1 MLILTAF
8 AQELY
13 ITLVHIS
20 LAKANHM
27 PTLKFNKVEMYNC
40 PAEKVHK
47 ENGILGV

>member
-13 ITLVHIS
+13 ITLAHVS

-27 PTLKFNKVEMYNC
+27 ATCEFNKEKMYNF
-40 PAEKVHK
+40 PAGKVPQEKR
-47 ENGILGV
+47 NTW